1 MAPPVYRAAPAGH
14 LRIVAMDV
22 LTAIYHRPSGQ
33 THLVASPVPEMLAAM
48 GDAAIDAATL
58 LERLVADFDLADPDA
73 TALSARLDELA
84 QAGLVAR
91 A

>member
-14 LRIVAMDV
+14 LRSVELDL

-48 GDAAIDAATL
+48 GEDTVDAATL
-58 LERLVADFDLADPDA
+58 LDLLARAFDLADPEA
-73 TALSARLDELA
+73 EAIAARLEELA
-84 QAGLVAR
+84 AAGLVQR